1 MGHSFSSKEQASFNF
16 MAAVS
21 TCSDF
26 GAQTN
31 KASHC
36 TTLLLGICVGGL
48 WLCILS
54 ALIVPTPF
62 RSLPSCQTLIFL
74 CLDLSS
80 QPVTHLP
87 VSSPVTV
94 HHCLHRSQSILLK
107 HYIWSSSLSTPQV
120 RFCQGFPWQVQ
131 APEHIPNSRP
141 VFFSLQTL
149 THLVLAKM
157 NHSPRK
163 ICILLFLMGPSR
175 FLSPKL

>member
-1 MGHSFSSKEQASFNF
+1 
-16 MAAVS
+16 MAAI
-21 TCSDF
+21 TICSDF
-26 GAQTN
+26 GAPQN
-31 KASHC
+31 KVSHC
-36 TTLLLGICVGGL
+36 TTLLLSICVGGL

-62 RSLPSCQTLIFL
+62 RSLLSFQTLIFL

-94 HHCLHRSQSILLK
+94 HHCLHHSQSILLK
-107 HYIWSSSLSTPQV
+107 LYIWSSSLSTPQV
-120 RFCQGFPWQVQ
+120 RFCQGFPWQIQ
-131 APEHIPNSRP
+131 ASQHIPNSDP
-141 VFFSLQTL
+141 VFFSPQTL

-163 ICILLFLMGPSR
+163 ICILLFLMGPSG
-175 FLSPKL
+175 FLSPKV